1 MKKSWLAVGIIGLL
15 LITFCFSGTVAAK
28 EKVVKWKCQVHWPTS
43 STSYKGS
50 LLDIVQRVKD
60 ATNGGF
66 IIEPFPSGSFV
77 PPKEI
82 YNAVARGMF
91 PMGSSGVTYFQNRVP
106 LAAIGAGLPYS
117 FKSFMEAVYFHKK
130 LGYEQMLKDACAKD
144 GVFYATDKVYGHEL
158 SMQVPITKLEDFKGL
173 KLRSVGPN
181 ALFLNACG
189 AAASYIKG
197 AEIYT
202 ALASKVVVGAHWG
215 AAQGSRD
222 MGFYDVNKY
231 HMKPAISIGGS
242 DGWLVNQKALDKLPA
257 EYRDAL
263 VQILDYQIYNR
274 SAEYEILEAL
284 AIAEAQKNRGVKV
297 LTMDPES
304 QKKMTQLAVK
314 LWDDVAAKSPEN
326 KVAVDILKKFL
337 KDLGHM

>member
-28 EKVVKWKCQVHWPTS
+28 QKVVKWKCQPHWPAS
-43 STSYKGS
+43 STSYAGS
-50 LLDIVQRVKD
+50 LLEIIKRVKE

-66 IIEPFPSGSFV
+66 IIQPFPSGSFV
-77 PPKEI
+77 PGKEVF
-82 YNAVARGMF
+82 NAVARGMF
-91 PMGSSGVTYFQNRVP
+91 PMGASGVTYFQNRVP

-117 FKSFMEAVYFHKK
+117 FKSFMEAIYFHKN
-130 LGYEQMLKDACAKD
+130 LGYEQMMKDACAKH

-158 SMQVPITKLEDFKGL
+158 TMRVPIRKLADFKGL
-173 KLRSVGPN
+173 KLRSIGAN
-181 ALFLNACG
+181 SLFLNACG

-215 AAQGSRD
+215 AAQGARD
-222 MGFYDVNKY
+222 MGFYEINKY

-242 DGWLVNQKALDKLPA
+242 DGWLVNQKALDKLPK
-257 EYRDAL
+257 EYRDVL

-274 SAEYEILEAL
+274 SAEYEILEGLAL
-284 AIAEAQKNRGVKV
+284 ADAQKNRGVELITIPAEEQV
-297 LTMDPES
+297 
-304 QKKMTQLAVK
+304 KMTQIAQK

-326 KVAVDILKKFL
+326 KKAVDILKKFL
-337 KDLGHM
+337 KELGHL